1 MAIYTDK
8 IHNEQRMLV
17 QEARE
22 STTSPGHCA
31 TSKRTYSVQAH
42 LCCALVLYM
51 FLGVLHVQ
59 FVKTVAS
66 TSKCQGQLAGELQG
80 TPVK

>member
-31 TSKRTYSVQAH
+31 TSKRTYVQ
-42 LCCALVLYM
+42 CAGTLVLRTVYM
-51 FLGVLHVQ
+51 FLGVLRVQ